1 MPSPTMNL
9 RTVPAREGLQWAV
22 LGIRTFWR
30 QPLAMSGLF
39 FLFMAVVSLVSMVP
53 LVGGALALLLLPGLT
68 AGIMAATQKASEG
81 LFPMPGMLLSPF
93 KDKTQRKPMLILG
106 GLYAAGLLLLM
117 AASMLADGGGFAKV
131 YLGGATVSPELVT
144 SDAFQAAMW
153 TTMLLYVPLSML
165 FWHAPAL
172 VYWQQIEP
180 VKSLFFSWMAC
191 WRNKA
196 AFTVYTLAW
205 VVVFAGSGLIALL
218 VASLLG
224 DAQMLMAVL
233 MPLALMV
240 TAMFFTSM
248 LFTVKACF
256 SASPS
261 DQDLAA

>member
-1 MPSPTMNL
+1 MNL
-9 RTVPAREGLQWAV
+9 RTVPAREGLQWAM

-53 LVGGALALLLLPGLT
+53 VIGGALALVLLPGLT

-81 LFPMPGMLLSPF
+81 LFPMPAILWSAF
-93 KDKTQRKPMLILG
+93 KDKAQRKAMLQLG
-106 GLYAAGLLLLM
+106 GLYALGLLLLM

-131 YLGGATVSPELVT
+131 YLGGAAVSPELVS
-144 SDAFQAAMW
+144 SDAFQTALW

-205 VVVFAGSGLIALL
+205 VVIFVGAGLVALL
-218 VASLLG
+218 VTSLLG
-224 DAQMLMAVL
+224 DAQMMMAVL

-256 SASPS
+256 SASAS

>member
-1 MPSPTMNL
+1 MNL
-9 RTVPAREGLQWAV
+9 RTVPAREGLQWAL

-39 FLFMAVVSLVSMVP
+39 FLFMAVISLVSMVP
-53 LVGGALALLLLPGLT
+53 VVGGALAMVLLPGLT
-68 AGIMAATQKASEG
+68 AGIMAASQKASEG
-81 LFPMPGMLLSPF
+81 LFPMPAILFSAFKSPAQRRAMLV
-93 KDKTQRKPMLILG
+93 LG
-106 GLYAAGLLLLM
+106 AGYTLGLLLLM
-117 AASMLADGGGFAKV
+117 AASMLADGGSFAKV
-131 YLGGATVSPELVT
+131 YLGGASVTPELVN
-144 SDAFQAAMW
+144 SDAFQSALW
-153 TTMLLYVPLSML
+153 LTMLLYVPLSML

-205 VVVFAGSGLIALL
+205 VVVFVGSGLVALL

-224 DAQMLMAVL
+224 DAQMLMTLL
-233 MPLALMV
+233 MPLVLMV

-261 DQDLAA
+261 EQTLA